1 MMNRQTAPGLLS
13 PQLQGLLLLC
23 LVLPLRAA
31 APATPSAAQQ
41 APATNTAPTQPQSA
55 QEEAAE
61 PPVQGVDMDS
71 LYETGRSLFEQYAPE
86 EVKQDYAFPSREQWE
101 NFLPRL
107 EKALQGSSLQDLA
120 ALENE
125 ARVGLSFIQTWQGAE
140 DLEIWLRERIELI
153 EAAKALAGKPSD
165 YYVQKPQPQPIEPK
179 PPVQPPRPKPPIPQ
193 TQPGQQQAQVSPGEP
208 KPQPELPVKS
218 SIPAYDYWFERLRGS
233 RPPGNAAELVP
244 VLIRSFALMNAP
256 QELVWL
262 AEVESTLNP
271 SALSPAG
278 ARGLFQLMPETA
290 RAFGLSTRLPDER
303 LNPAKSARA
312 AALLLRSL
320 YLKFGD
326 WPLALAAYNAGEGR
340 VRRLLEKRKAGTFA
354 EIAEDLPVET
364 RLYVPRVL
372 ATIATRTG
380 VAPEALP
387 APKR

>member
-1 MMNRQTAPGLLS
+1 MTNRRTAPGLIS
-13 PQLQGLLLLC
+13 PALQGVLLLC
-23 LVLPLRAA
+23 LALPLRAE
-31 APATPSAAQQ
+31 TSSAAQQ
-41 APATNTAPTQPQSA
+41 ASAPSSAPAQPQPP
-55 QEEAAE
+55 QEEPSE
-61 PPVQGVDMDS
+61 PPLQGVDMDS
-71 LYETGRSLFEQYAPE
+71 LYEMGHSLFEQYAPE
-86 EVKQDYAFPSREQWE
+86 DVKQEYSFPSREQWE

-153 EAAKALAGKPSD
+153 EAAKALTSKPSD
-165 YYVQKPQPQPIEPK
+165 YYVQKPQPQPPESR
-179 PPVQPPRPKPPIPQ
+179 PPVQPPKPKPPIPQ
-193 TQPGQQQAQVSPGEP
+193 IQPGQQQAQVTPAEP
-208 KPQPELPVKS
+208 KPETGAPAKS
-218 SIPAYDYWFERLRGS
+218 RIPAYDYWFERLRGS
-233 RPPGNAAELVP
+233 RPPANAAELVP

-290 RAFGLSTRLPDER
+290 RSFGLSTRLPDER

-320 YLKFGD
+320 YQKFGD

-340 VRRLLEKRKAGTFA
+340 VRRLLEKRKAGSFA

-380 VAPEALP
+380 VAPDSIP

>member
-1 MMNRQTAPGLLS
+1 
-13 PQLQGLLLLC
+13 
-23 LVLPLRAA
+23 
-31 APATPSAAQQ
+31 
-41 APATNTAPTQPQSA
+41 
-55 QEEAAE
+55 
-61 PPVQGVDMDS
+61 MDS

-86 EVKQDYAFPSREQWE
+86 DVKQDYSFPSREQWE
-101 NFLPRL
+101 TFLPRL

-125 ARVGLSFIQTWQGAE
+125 ARMGLSFIQTWQGAE

-165 YYVQKPQPQPIEPK
+165 YYVQKPQPQPDQQQK
-179 PPVQPPRPKPPIPQ
+179 PPVFPTKPKPSIPQ
-193 TQPGQQQAQVSPGEP
+193 TRPNQQQAQVPPVEP
-208 KPQPELPVKS
+208 TPQTEPPAKS
-218 SIPAYDYWFERLRGS
+218 RIPAYDYWLERLRGS
-233 RPPGNAAELVP
+233 RPPASAAELVP

-256 QELVWL
+256 RELVWL

-278 ARGLFQLMPETA
+278 ARGLFQLMPDTA
-290 RAFGLSTRLPDER
+290 KAFGLSTHFPDER

-340 VRRLLEKRKAGTFA
+340 VRRILEKRKAGSFA

-380 VAPEALP
+380 VAPDALP
-387 APKR
+387 APGR